1 MARPRYGVVVVLSTL
16 ALVAVAVVAFA
27 RLADR
32 PPRPLSQIIGEAS
45 DSFAVHGV
53 NDIAPDPSAYQR
65 FAVED
70 SIGRTRIAA
79 DLSTLW
85 PAIEALAG
93 RPFDPLLEEA
103 SFGPR

>member
-1 MARPRYGVVVVLSTL
+1 MCEVCAIFGVGEHWAESAPLVDDRFPAREIQHHRSERRRRIDLLNRWL
-16 ALVAVAVVAFA
+16 ASDGILV
-27 RLADR
+27 RDWD
-32 PPRPLSQIIGEAS
+32 GEA
-45 DSFAVHGV
+45 
-53 NDIAPDPSAYQR
+53 